1 MQTENAT
8 FRYPYVCIYIYI
20 HVCNS
25 NQCIG
30 EHDFEREQG
39 EYLGEE
45 KKGRHD
51 VIMIP
56 KVTKE
61 F

>member
-1 MQTENAT
+1 M
-8 FRYPYVCIYIYI
+8 YIYI
-20 HVCNS
+20 HICNS

-39 EYLGEE
+39 EYLGKE
-45 KKGRHD
+45 KKGRND

-56 KVTKE
+56 KVKKE